1 MLTIDTNILIRYLMS
16 DDPVQS
22 PRARNFIGSVPVF
35 VPTTVVLETAW
46 VLRSTYGYQVSMV
59 SKAIRAVAGL
69 PGVTLEDATRVLTAL
84 DWTDAGLDF
93 ADALHMAAAGPDG
106 FVSFDKAL
114 VRKGEAIAGIP
125 VSEL

>member
-16 DDPVQS
+16 DDPDQS
-22 PRARNFIGSVPVF
+22 LRARDLVGRMPVF
-35 VPTTVVLETAW
+35 IPTTVVLETAW
-46 VLRSTYGYQVSMV
+46 VLRSAYGHQASMV

-69 PGVTLEDATRVLTAL
+69 PTVTLEDANRVLTAL

-93 ADALHMAAAGPDG
+93 ADALHIAAAGPDG

-114 VRKGEAIAGIP
+114 VRKAKDLAGIP
-125 VSEL
+125 VTEP